1 MKTKLKMPLLAMG
14 GEYFGAAFLADHCKL
29 VAEHVQASSI
39 KGAGHWI
46 VQENTAQVQKD
57 LLDFFTAK

>member
-1 MKTKLKMPLLAMG
+1 VKGSA
-14 GEYFGAAFLADHCKL
+14 
-29 VAEHVQASSI
+29 I

-57 LLDFFTAK
+57 LLDFFLSK